1 MKTSLTPRARPRT
14 NDEASTATV
23 RRIRAW
29 ACALLCAAGLLGTS
43 AQAAQPLRDQF
54 VETWT
59 ARDGLP
65 HSTVH
70 GIGQTADGYL
80 WLATWE
86 GIARYNG
93 REFRLYRRED
103 VPGLGDDGVRA
114 LHVGPTGDLWVAS
127 TRGGIARWHGG
138 RWQAR
143 APVGGLVTDL
153 LDDGRGRLWVATA
166 RSGVVAFDA
175 AGGRRSITA
184 RDGLPSDT
192 VNALVRDGRGRVWAA
207 TSHGLAQI
215 DGARALPVT
224 GGLPEG
230 PVFSLAADAGGGLLV
245 GTEQG
250 AWRGDGAA
258 FAPLHPGLARDT
270 ATRLW
275 RDADGAVWVGTN
287 VRGLAHVD
295 GDRLEWLGSAGG
307 LPNDRVLALRRDREG
322 SLWIGTNGG
331 LARLRAAPIHTYT
344 RADGLVD
351 DFVRTTLVTRDGGVW
366 VGSGRGLDRLD
377 PRTGRFV
384 PVALGAAAGDISVLS
399 LAEDAAGDLLV
410 GTFHHGVLRL
420 RGGRLVE
427 TLAMADG
434 LPANEVRAL
443 LAARDGRLW
452 IGTKQGLVVRDAR
465 GLRTYGVADGLPAD
479 YVQALHEDA
488 AGGIWAGT
496 GLGAARVIDGRVRRV
511 DLGASDAHYVYG
523 FIDATG
529 ARATWLATD
538 RGLVRVPHAR
548 GAVAR
553 VGRDAGLPFEK
564 IFAVARDGGGL
575 WLTGNEGI
583 VRVDEAALDRA
594 AAGATSRLGVQHFGR
609 TDGMLS
615 TQANGGSMPAAAV
628 DARGRLWVATA
639 IGVARLDPAAIT
651 RTRRALPPVS
661 IEHFEIDGRSVDP
674 RSAPELAPGDHRFV
688 VRFVAPAL
696 LDAHRVRYRYRL
708 DGARGAWIE
717 LGDGREVQ
725 FSHLDPGAFRLEL
738 QAWIPGQPG
747 RENAALAFSIRPY
760 WWQRPVVW
768 IALVLAALLGVH
780 ALVRLR
786 LRHLR
791 RSEQRLRKLVS
802 ERTAALE
809 VQTQVAERLAR
820 TDALTMLANRRA
832 LDQALAHDLVD
843 IAGVHPIC
851 LLLLDVDGF
860 KPINDLYSHAA
871 GDQALRAVAEV
882 LAELARSQDVA
893 ARWGGDEFALLLVD
907 CTLEDGLAVGERLRA
922 AVEAVDCAAFAP
934 GLGISASIGVA
945 CSDPRSGRAS
955 PRTLVARADEA
966 LYRAKREGKNRVRA
980 AALPE
985 RV

>member
-1 MKTSLTPRARPRT
+1 MATSLKPRARARAD
-14 NDEASTATV
+14 DEAGTRAGWRV
-23 RRIRAW
+23 RVW
-29 ACALLCAAGLLGTS
+29 AGGLLCVIGLL
-43 AQAAQPLRDQF
+43 APPLQAAQPLRDQF

-127 TRGGIARWHGG
+127 TRGGIARWHDG

-143 APVGGLVTDL
+143 APVDGLVTDL

-166 RSGVVAFDA
+166 RGGVIAFDA
-175 AGGRRSITA
+175 AGGRRSIAA

-192 VNALVRDGRGRVWAA
+192 VNALVRDRRGRVWAA
-207 TSHGLAQI
+207 TSHGLARI
-215 DGARALPVT
+215 DGARARPVT

-275 RDADGAVWVGTN
+275 RDPDGGVWVGTN
-287 VRGLAHVD
+287 VRGLAHVA

-351 DFVRTTLVTRDGGVW
+351 DFVRTTLVARDGTVW

-377 PRTGRFV
+377 PGTGRVV
-384 PVALGAAAGDISVLS
+384 PVALGAAGDVSVLS

-420 RGGRLVE
+420 RGGRVVE
-427 TLAMADG
+427 TLEMGDG
-434 LPANEVRAL
+434 LPSNEVRAL
-443 LAARDGRLW
+443 LAAHDGRLW
-452 IGTKQGLVVRDAR
+452 IGTKQGLVVRDPQ
-465 GLRTYGVADGLPAD
+465 GLRVYGVAQGLPAD

-488 AGGIWAGT
+488 SGGLWAGT
-496 GLGAARVIDGRVRRV
+496 GLGAARVLDGRAVRV

-523 FIDATG
+523 FLDARDG
-529 ARATWLATD
+529 RATWLATD
-538 RGLVRVPHAR
+538 RGLVRVPHAG

-553 VGRDAGLPFEK
+553 IGRMNGLPFEK
-564 IFAVARDGGGL
+564 IFAVVRDRGGL

-583 VRVDEAALDRA
+583 VRIDEAALDRA
-594 AAGATSRLGVQHFGR
+594 AQGRGTRLGVQHFGR

-628 DARGRLWVATA
+628 DAQGRLWVATA
-639 IGVARLDPAAIT
+639 IGVARLDPAAIA
-651 RTRRALPPVS
+651 RTQHPLPPVS

-674 RSAPELAPGDHRFV
+674 RSRPELAPGDHRFV

-708 DGARGAWIE
+708 DGAHGPWVE

-747 RENAALAFSIRPY
+747 RESATLAFAIHPY
-760 WWQRPVVW
+760 WWQRPAVW
-768 IALVLAALLGVH
+768 IALVIAALVGLH

-791 RSEQRLRKLVS
+791 RSEQRLRRLVS

-832 LDQALAHDLVD
+832 LDQALSHDLVD
-843 IAGVHPIC
+843 LAGVHPLC

-871 GDQALRAVAEV
+871 GDLALKAVAEV
-882 LAELARSQDVA
+882 LAGQARAQDVA

-907 CTLEDGLAVGERLRA
+907 CTLADGLAVGERLRA
-922 AVEAVDCAAFAP
+922 AVEAVDCEPFAP

-945 CSDPRSGRAS
+945 CSDPRAGGAS
-955 PRTLVARADEA
+955 PRSLVARADEA
-966 LYRAKREGKNRVRA
+966 LYRAKRSGKNRVCA

-985 RV
+985 TA